1 MSAVATTLLGVV
13 ETPTLSR
20 NPYLIDSAGRP
31 YLPVGEAG
39 VVLGPRL
46 GDGVFAFDA
55 DHAAPGVTLIH
66 PDQPAR
72 HALTTFSCL
81 GNEVVV
87 RTGAAA
93 GATGRVLG
101 KRGEAGRVIAVFGS
115 EVLRRLTPGDT
126 MAVRAFGQGATL
138 PADGVAMINVDPGLL
153 SQLAAGTRVG
163 VRGRLPS
170 HLAGNGL
177 GRPAQQWDI
186 DLQLE
191 PESAARHGVADV
203 RLGDLLCVDDL
214 DVRHNAGYRRG
225 WLTVGVVVHGS
236 SPLPGHGPGLMPILC
251 GPAGAFD
258 IAVEPAAHAGVT
270 EDLLGV
276 RDA

>member
-1 MSAVATTLLGVV
+1 MKAVATTLLGVV
-13 ETPTLSR
+13 ETPVLGE
-20 NPYLIDSAGRP
+20 NPYLVGADGRP
-31 YLPVGEAG
+31 FLPVGEAG

-46 GDGVFAFDA
+46 GDDVFAFDA
-55 DHAAPGVTLIH
+55 DHAAPGVTLVH
-66 PDQPAR
+66 PDQATR

-81 GNEVVV
+81 GNEVVI

-115 EVLRRLTPGDT
+115 SVLERLTPGDT
-126 MAVRAFGQGATL
+126 MAVRAFGQGATV
-138 PADGVAMINVDPGLL
+138 PVDGVAMINLDPGLL
-153 SQLAAGTRVG
+153 NRLPLSVDTRVNVS

-186 DLQLE
+186 DLQLD
-191 PESAARHGVADV
+191 PESAADV

-214 DVRHNAGYRRG
+214 DVRHNAGYRKG

-236 SPLPGHGPGLMPILC
+236 SPRPGHGPGLMPVLC
-251 GPAGAFD
+251 GPAAAFD
-258 IAVEPAAHAGVT
+258 LTVDPTTHTGVT
-270 EDLLGV
+270 ADLLGV
-276 RDA
+276 GDA